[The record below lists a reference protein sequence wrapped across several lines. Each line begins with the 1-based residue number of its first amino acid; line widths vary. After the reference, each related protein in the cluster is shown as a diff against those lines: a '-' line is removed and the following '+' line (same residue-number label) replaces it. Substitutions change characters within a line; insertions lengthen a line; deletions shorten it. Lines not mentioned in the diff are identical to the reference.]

1 MFKIRCLGIHF
12 PQKMAAAEPLS
23 SGKGVTLG
31 MLESLLTS
39 VAAAA
44 HDGVPAAQSL
54 DLVPECDPMPVS
66 VRVLPSWSV
75 RWSLFV
81 TANFVCTF
89 SGLDGDVEPARLRQP
104 ARGWWLSRWMGA

>member
-12 PQKMAAAEPLS
+12 PQKMAAGRT
-23 SGKGVTLG
+23 SGKWVTLG